1 MDEIADG
8 VEAERRE
15 GSSAGVR
22 EPKRTARSQCLCE
35 DVGVSVGHERRKSTM
50 RGARL
55 DARGDGNMLCCP
67 RTRDRVVLY
76 DLAREIYEASTI

>member
-1 MDEIADG
+1 
-8 VEAERRE
+8 
-15 GSSAGVR
+15 
-22 EPKRTARSQCLCE
+22 
-35 DVGVSVGHERRKSTM
+35 VSVGHERRKSTM